1 MPTNSKENYL
11 KAVLK
16 LEGEAGEAVT
26 TNSLAHLL
34 KMRPASVTGMV
45 RGLAEAG
52 WVEYEAYRGVNLT
65 QQGREIAVDIVRK
78 HRLWEVFLVEKLG
91 FGWESVHEL
100 AEQLE
105 HVDAPELVNRLDEY
119 LGQPAFDPHGDPI
132 PTASGAIRDERKLA
146 RLVDLD
152 AGKSGVVKGVVD
164 SGDAFLAHL
173 NVLGI
178 RIGSTLKVL
187 NRFPF
192 DGSVELLL
200 ESSNR
205 QICSREVVQ
214 NLWVEPQSEIK

>member
-1 MPTNSKENYL
+1 MPTNSKEDYL

-26 TNSLAHLL
+26 TNSLAHQLN
-34 KMRPASVTGMV
+34 MRPASVTGMV
-45 RGLAEAG
+45 RGLAAAG
-52 WVEYEAYRGVNLT
+52 WVDYEAYRGVNLT
-65 QQGREIAVDIVRK
+65 HQGRRIAVDIVRK

-91 FGWESVHEL
+91 FGWESVHAL

-105 HVDAPELVNRLDEY
+105 HVDSPELVDRLDDY

-132 PTASGAIRDERKLA
+132 PTASGAIRDERELA
-146 RLVDLD
+146 LLVDVD
-152 AGKSGVVKGVVD
+152 EGKSGVVKGVVD

-178 RIGSTLKVL
+178 QLGSNLTVL

-200 ESSNR
+200 ESAKR

-214 NLWVEPQSEIK
+214 NLWVETQSGIE